1 MLLALLSSSSASSRE
16 TRAPA
21 VSSPTLPGSSAAG
34 GLRTALLAELLD
46 LNRAVALRS
55 GGSGRRR
62 TSSHRPCSPLP
73 SGLRVLRHQSGP
85 SGRSGVKAFRDQKP
99 EILLPSPHS
108 SAAPAASVAGQK
120 VAGSRLCAP
129 RPSGPRLP
137 GCQLL
142 LPLQPREPLYRICRV
157 ARHLQLAEPR
167 ARAERGRAE
176 AGAGFE
182 CQLLNAAGPTQPRP
196 APLSRQPMVR
206 RGRLLMQIC
215 RGPPPTPLSLRKA
228 QSPPYPPS
236 TPLPSLAPPLPDS
249 LPYVASV

>member
-1 MLLALLSSSSASSRE
+1 MSWPPPELLSALLSSSSASSRE

-21 VSSPTLPGSSAAG
+21 VFSRTLPRSSAAG

-62 TSSHRPCSPLP
+62 ASLHRPCSPLP

-108 SAAPAASVAGQK
+108 SAAPAASVARQK

-129 RPSGPRLP
+129 RPSGLRLP

-142 LPLQPREPLYRICRV
+142 LPQQPREPLYRICLV
-157 ARHLQLAEPR
+157 APATCSWRSRER
-167 ARAERGRAE
+167 APRGRAE

-182 CQLLNAAGPTQPRP
+182 CQLLTAAGPTQPRP
-196 APLSRQPMVR
+196 APPRSPASQWGGEVDFLCKSAEDHPQPR
-206 RGRLLMQIC
+206 FH
-215 RGPPPTPLSLRKA
+215 
-228 QSPPYPPS
+228 
-236 TPLPSLAPPLPDS
+236 
-249 LPYVASV
+249 